1 LLDME
6 VLDLSASDDSFIL
19 VEHWR
24 QNI

>member
-6 VLDLSASDDSFIL
+6 VLDFPSSEDSFIL

-24 QNI
+24 QNV